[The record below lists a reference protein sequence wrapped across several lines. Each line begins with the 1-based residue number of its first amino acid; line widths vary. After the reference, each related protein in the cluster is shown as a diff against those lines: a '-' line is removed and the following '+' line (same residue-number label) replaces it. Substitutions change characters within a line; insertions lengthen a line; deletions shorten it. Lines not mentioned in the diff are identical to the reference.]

1 MLWLDGAEKKYVEEV
16 GSMNMMFV
24 IDGTVVTPMLDGSIL
39 RGITRDSA
47 LQVLRKYGYKV
58 EERHVPIA
66 EVVEAYHAGKLDEAF
81 GTGTAAVISP
91 VGTITYGDLTMNI
104 NDGKMGKIT
113 GWLYDRITGI
123 QTERYPDEFGWVY
136 RVK

>member
-1 MLWLDGAEKKYVEEV
+1 MLKK
-16 GSMNMMFV
+16 F
-24 IDGTVVTPMLDGSIL
+24 
-39 RGITRDSA
+39 
-47 LQVLRKYGYKV
+47 GYKV

-66 EVVEAYHAGKLDEAF
+66 EVVDAYNNGKLDEAF

-91 VGTITYGDLTMNI
+91 VGTIAYKDITMEI
-104 NDGKMGKIT
+104 NNGEMGKIT

-136 RVK
+136 HVK